1 METGEIRRID
11 LIGFLCPI
19 PVHETRRVLKDCV
32 EGELIEVV
40 CDDPETLHDI
50 PALCDRMGVILE
62 KVEEED
68 GEFRFLI
75 AKGTGELGQSPSPP
89 TLDNCSTVCCRSI
102 PHFRLVP
109 KNRGRQRRLP
119 PTILETAPTSAVA
132 RRRDLKADPPAHR
145 WWPSTFPTR

>member
-1 METGEIRRID
+1 MEKEGMRSID

-19 PVHETRRVLKDCV
+19 PVHETRRILKDCV

-75 AKGTGELGQSPSPP
+75 AKVTGEL
-89 TLDNCSTVCCRSI
+89 
-102 PHFRLVP
+102 
-109 KNRGRQRRLP
+109 
-119 PTILETAPTSAVA
+119 
-132 RRRDLKADPPAHR
+132 
-145 WWPSTFPTR
+145 

>member
-1 METGEIRRID
+1 METGKIRRID

-62 KVEEED
+62 KVEEKD
-68 GEFRFLI
+68 GEIRFLI
-75 AKGTGELGQSPSPP
+75 TNVKGGL
-89 TLDNCSTVCCRSI
+89 
-102 PHFRLVP
+102 
-109 KNRGRQRRLP
+109 
-119 PTILETAPTSAVA
+119 
-132 RRRDLKADPPAHR
+132 
-145 WWPSTFPTR
+145 